1 VQCGTNECIRLT
13 IIPSS
18 TVSLFSDISCS
29 NLNGGSIQSSTISR
43 EIGTLTVNG
52 EGNVGAIRSVGFNA
66 NITSTGIEPYMIFGL
81 FIKRRI
87 DAGVTKFTSS
97 RFIDIYGGAEVF
109 NDPLS
114 LSFSIGGG
122 VQFST
127 GDVIGVY
134 IQGCE
139 IGAQYGLDTISMNIT
154 YGSLP

>member
-1 VQCGTNECIRLT
+1 VACGAEECIRLT
-13 IIPSS
+13 IFTSS

-52 EGNVGAIRSVGFNA
+52 GGNVGAIQSVGFNA

-97 RFIDIYGGAEVF
+97 RFIDTYGGAEVF

-114 LSFSIGGG
+114 LVFGNIGD

-139 IGAQYGLDTISMNIT
+139 IGAQYGLDTISIT
-154 YGSLP
+154 INYGSLP